1 MRASINQTL
10 DLIDEMLE
18 PNGQGRSVIVHRQ
31 LRINIEQV
39 QDAYIEVIQ
48 QALRL
53 LMLNRLD
60 DSHDLLQRQRD
71 DLQTTFT
78 RIGTLID
85 DISEEDEPLIKATV
99 EYLFTRARLVDELKM
114 FPTIG
119 IELLERLSLDE
130 SIDATVE
137 YMEATMTGKK
147 NLYLRVTGALSDVN
161 SN

>member
-10 DLIDEMLE
+10 DLIDQMLE
-18 PNGQGRSVIVHRQ
+18 PNGDGRFAETHQR
-31 LRINIEQV
+31 LRVNIEQV
-39 QDAYIEVIQ
+39 QDAYIELVQ

-60 DSHDLLQRQRD
+60 ESHELLQQQRD
-71 DLQTTFT
+71 GLESTFQ

-85 DISEEDEPLIKATV
+85 DISEEDEPLIKATI

-114 FPTIG
+114 FPAFG

-137 YMEATMTGKK
+137 YMEAVMTGKK
-147 NLYLRVTGALSDVN
+147 HLYQRVTNALSAVN
-161 SN
+161 G

>member
-18 PNGQGRSVIVHRQ
+18 PNGPGRTFEGHQR
-31 LRINIEQV
+31 LKNHIEQV

-53 LMLNRLD
+53 LMLNRLEE
-60 DSHDLLQRQRD
+60 SHDLLQEQRD
-71 DLQTTFT
+71 GLESTFQ

-85 DISEEDEPLIKATV
+85 DISDQDEPLIKATV

-114 FPTIG
+114 FPSFG
-119 IELLERLSLDE
+119 VELLERLSLDE

-137 YMEATMTGKK
+137 YMEAVMTGKK
-147 NLYLRVTGALSDVN
+147 NLYQRVTGALTDTGK
-161 SN
+161 